1 MRDAAIILLAAGLI
15 ALLGWRFTTA
25 VERLGQRGR
34 DKQAALDA
42 GIAAERRDA
51 NRESRITTDPVDEHF
66 SQTPVYESHRAPACA
81 EHWDDEVGCSWP
93 GLAHRCTTRGAH
105 STHRCPCGSLVVEA
119 APTLRE
125 QMIGAYEGAGVD
137 RLPGAGYIVGEHEGC
152 TCPWNNGYHLGN
164 PLGHHVSCPSLAG
177 QHHPDDDCP
186 RSGPLRLVGVG
197 HTDVLEPEAWVTV
210 GQHRVHIACR
220 DKRRDGQP
228 VTDPCA
234 RWLSVPAP
242 PASRG
247 PQ

>member
-1 MRDAAIILLAAGLI
+1 MSRDAAIILLAAGLI
-15 ALLGWRFTTA
+15 ALVGWRFTTA
-25 VERLGQRGR
+25 VERLGRRGR

-42 GIAAERRDA
+42 GIADERRDA

-152 TCPWNNGYHLGN
+152 TCPWNNGYHRPGARSLT
-164 PLGHHVSCPSLAG
+164 HHVNCPVVSA
-177 QHHPDDDCP
+177 
-186 RSGPLRLVGVG
+186 PLISAPTPGIPQP
-197 HTDVLEPEAWVTV
+197 EPEAWVTV
-210 GQHRVHIACR
+210 GQHRVHAACR